1 MSEVRKRQKLVGEVV
16 SAKMQKT
23 VVVNVTKK
31 IAHPVYGKY
40 VKRSKKYMAHIG
52 SIEASVG
59 NIVEIRLIPP
69 MSKNKRWLVSKVIRL
84 SLIHISEPTR
94 PY

>member
-52 SIEASVG
+52 SIEASIG

-69 MSKNKRWLVSKVIRL
+69 MSKNKRWLVSKVIR
-84 SLIHISEPTR
+84 
-94 PY
+94 

>member
-69 MSKNKRWLVSKVIRL
+69 MSKNKRWLVSKI
-84 SLIHISEPTR
+84 IS
-94 PY
+94 

>member
-1 MSEVRKRQKLVGEVV
+1 MDEIRKRQKLVGEVI
-16 SAKMQKT
+16 SEKMQKT

-40 VKRSKKYMAHIG
+40 VKRSKKYMAHVG
-52 SIEASVG
+52 AVEANIG

-69 MSKNKRWLVSKVIRL
+69 MSKNKRWLESKVIR
-84 SLIHISEPTR
+84 
-94 PY
+94 

>member
-1 MSEVRKRQKLVGEVV
+1 MAEIRKRQKLVGEVV
-16 SAKMQKT
+16 SEKMQKT

-40 VKRSKKYMAHIG
+40 IKSSKKYMAHVGAVKAKI
-52 SIEASVG
+52 G

-69 MSKNKRWLVSKVIRL
+69 MSKNKRWLVSKVIR
-84 SLIHISEPTR
+84 
-94 PY
+94 

>member
-1 MSEVRKRQKLVGEVV
+1 MAEIRKRQKLVGEVV
-16 SAKMQKT
+16 SEKMQKT

-40 VKRSKKYMAHIG
+40 IKRSKKYMAHVGAVKAKI
-52 SIEASVG
+52 G

-69 MSKNKRWLVSKVIRL
+69 MSKNKSWLVSKVIR
-84 SLIHISEPTR
+84 
-94 PY
+94 

>member
-1 MSEVRKRQKLVGEVV
+1 
-16 SAKMQKT
+16 MQKT

-69 MSKNKRWLVSKVIRL
+69 MSKNKRWLVSKVIR
-84 SLIHISEPTR
+84 
-94 PY
+94 

>member
-1 MSEVRKRQKLVGEVV
+1 MMAEIRKRQKLVGEVV
-16 SAKMQKT
+16 SEKMHKT

-40 VKRSKKYMAHIG
+40 VKRSKKYMAHVG
-52 SIEASVG
+52 AVEANIG

-69 MSKNKRWLVSKVIRL
+69 MSKNKRWLISKVIR
-84 SLIHISEPTR
+84 
-94 PY
+94 

>member
-69 MSKNKRWLVSKVIRL
+69 MSKNKRWLVSKIIR
-84 SLIHISEPTR
+84 
-94 PY
+94 